1 MKKIF
6 NIGLGALAALLLAAA
21 LSACAGS
28 TGNETKKLSVVTT
41 VFPVYDWI
49 RNVAGDVEGVE
60 VTYLLDNRVDL
71 HSYQPTVNDMT
82 KISKADLFVY
92 VGGESDK
99 WVADALKETVNQKQI
114 AVALLEELGDAAR
127 EEEIVEG
134 MQAEEGHE
142 EEHEGEHEE
151 GHEYDE
157 HVWLSLKNASM
168 LVGKIAEKLSEADPA
183 NKGTYETN
191 AKAYQEKLS
200 ALDRRYKEAVDAAE
214 VRTVVFADRFPF
226 LYLFKD
232 YGLNYYAAFIGCS
245 AETEASFETVAFL
258 AKKVDELSL
267 RYILTIETSDQ
278 KIANTVRDTS
288 RTKDQVILTMNSLQS
303 VTAES
308 EKAGADYLSV
318 MEENLKVLTEALQ

>member
-6 NIGLGALAALLLAAA
+6 DIGLGALAALLLAAA

-49 RNVAGDVEGVE
+49 RNVADDVDGVE

-134 MQAEEGHE
+134 MQAEEEHE
-142 EEHEGEHEE
+142 EGHEE

-183 NKGTYETN
+183 NKGTYEAN
-191 AKAYQEKLS
+191 AKAYQEKLA

-267 RYILTIETSDQ
+267 GHILTIETSDQ

-308 EKAGADYLSV
+308 EKAGTDYLSV